1 MVSLTK
7 EKVMVKLVNISN
19 IYAYNVIGVYESY
32 EAAIEYAKTYLYA
45 LFIEE
50 DKDHPG
56 FYDCITKNGLQLVI
70 EPVR

>member
-1 MVSLTK
+1 
-7 EKVMVKLVNISN
+7 MVKLVNISN
-19 IYAYNVIGVYESY
+19 IYAYNILGVFDTYES
-32 EAAIEYAKTYLYA
+32 AIECAKAKFFA

-50 DKDHPG
+50 DEDHPG